1 MKYLSLALFV
11 PSNPLDHHIHRK
23 RLKAPRPLS
32 GEGAEAMSKQ
42 LDRIEEKLDEL
53 NKLVG
58 SVAWYFEEALDYLA
72 VLDQELLLV
81 EEKLGVESPRLHAG
95 PTRARRGAPPE
106 G

>member
-1 MKYLSLALFV
+1 
-11 PSNPLDHHIHRK
+11 
-23 RLKAPRPLS
+23 
-32 GEGAEAMSKQ
+32 MSKQ

-58 SVAWYFEEALDYLA
+58 SVAWYFEETLDYLA

-81 EEKLGVESPRLHAG
+81 QEKLGIEPAVHRAG
-95 PTRARRGAPPE
+95 TEGGGRRAPPE

>member
-1 MKYLSLALFV
+1 
-11 PSNPLDHHIHRK
+11 
-23 RLKAPRPLS
+23 
-32 GEGAEAMSKQ
+32 MSKQ
-42 LDRIEEKLDEL
+42 LDRIEQKLDEL

-81 EEKLGVESPRLHAG
+81 EEKLGVESPRLRAEA
-95 PTRARRGAPPE
+95 TRAVRRTPPE